1 MIVLRPY
8 QQRLR
13 DYLDAGGL
21 RAVEVWHRRAGKD
34 LSALVSVY
42 RAAVQRVGVYF
53 YMLPTIAQ
61 AKKVVWHARFAGQ
74 RLLDAVFPPAA
85 VESRNETEMRV
96 QLKNGSVIWFVGS
109 DNVDRLV
116 GTSPVGMVF
125 SEYALAR
132 EQGWHYL
139 RPILVENRG
148 FAIFLS
154 TPRGRGSL
162 WRLYE
167 VAKNDPAW
175 ACDLLSIHDTGA
187 LPSSV
192 LEEERRNGMP
202 EALISSEYL
211 CSFDAAQIGSVY
223 GDLVQQLARRG
234 GIADFEVAGAKDVFT
249 SWDLG
254 MADAT
259 AIWWWRVN
267 GDGIEV
273 LDYYESSG
281 KPLSHYLETVEQKNF
296 SYQRHYLPH
305 DARARSYQT
314 GVTTIEL
321 ARERL
326 GRVTALP
333 IMPVAQGIEAA
344 RWLLQQDVKIHELN
358 CAQGLEALRGYSYAF
373 DEDRR
378 TFSDRPEHGPFSHGA
393 DAWRYLAMAAR
404 VTIRQMRPAPEDTKV
419 EAKPGFYPM
428 TLEELFQDYEESKR
442 GRIRRI

>member
-1 MIVLRPY
+1 
-8 QQRLR
+8 
-13 DYLDAGGL
+13 
-21 RAVEVWHRRAGKD
+21 
-34 LSALVSVY
+34 
-42 RAAVQRVGVYF
+42 
-53 YMLPTIAQ
+53 MLPTIAQ
-61 AKKVVWHARFAGQ
+61 AKKVVWHARFNGQ
-74 RLLDAVFPPAA
+74 RLLDTVVPPAA
-85 VESRNETEMRV
+85 VDSRNATEMRI
-96 QLKNGSVIWFVGS
+96 QLKNGPVIWFVGS

-125 SEYALAR
+125 SDYALAR
-132 EQGWHYL
+132 EKGWHYL

-167 VAKNDPAW
+167 VAKNEPSW
-175 ACDLLSIHDTGA
+175 ACDLLTIHDTGA

-202 EALISSEYL
+202 EALIDSEYL

-223 GDLVQQLARRG
+223 GDLVEQLAQRG
-234 GIADFEVAGAKDVFT
+234 GIVGFEVAGAKDVFT

-281 KPLSHYLETVEQKNF
+281 KQLWHFLETAERKGF
-296 SYQRHYLPH
+296 TYQPHCLPH

-344 RWLLQQDVKIHELN
+344 R
-358 CAQGLEALRGYSYAF
+358 
-373 DEDRR
+373 
-378 TFSDRPEHGPFSHGA
+378 
-393 DAWRYLAMAAR
+393 
-404 VTIRQMRPAPEDTKV
+404 
-419 EAKPGFYPM
+419 
-428 TLEELFQDYEESKR
+428 
-442 GRIRRI
+442 